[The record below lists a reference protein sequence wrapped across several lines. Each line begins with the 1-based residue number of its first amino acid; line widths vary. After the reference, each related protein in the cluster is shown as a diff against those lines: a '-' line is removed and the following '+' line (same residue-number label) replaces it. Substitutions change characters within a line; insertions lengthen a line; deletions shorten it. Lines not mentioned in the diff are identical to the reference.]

1 MLVMGGV
8 FTAAVAEPIGVVE
21 FKPVANVAAEE
32 ITVAPSTLVKTPEQY
47 LNKKVIINA
56 RFDKFTTV
64 GLDYPPAL
72 RKSEDYITFM
82 LYRDNTS
89 FDIPQSELKLFLKRD
104 AAQKFVDLKS
114 KDKVTVT
121 GKVFSTALGDVWVD
135 VEKLETIK

>member
-8 FTAAVAEPIGVVE
+8 FTGAVAEPIGVVE
-21 FKPVANVAAEE
+21 FKPVANVATDE
-32 ITVAPSTLVKTPEQY
+32 IAVAPSTLVKTPEQY

-121 GKVFSTALGDVWVD
+121 GKVFSAALGDVWVD